1 MNVDAPLLDIPEAPV
16 PPGGEADWFKGAGGA
31 RMRGAIFTPP
41 GKTRGTVV
49 LSPGRSEVI
58 EKYYEVI
65 TELMDRGFVVV
76 AHDWRGQGLSHR
88 LLPDRLKGHAV
99 GFADF
104 VADYGALIDHF
115 ADRMPQPWLA
125 MGHSMGGCLT
135 TLALAQG
142 QAGRFTLAFL
152 SAPMMGLL
160 TPGRP
165 KAPTRA
171 LAWLMARLQGANY
184 ILNQPGD
191 PHGSPF
197 DGNILTHDAGRYART
212 LAQLAACPEM
222 RLGAGTWSWLDFAFT
237 ASAWLKTAPQVAA
250 IDIPVLVLGA
260 GLEALVDNEDQKLIV
275 ARMPKGEWRKV
286 PGAYHELFQETDDIR
301 AQVWAA
307 FDGFVDPL
315 IPKV

>member
-1 MNVDAPLLDIPEAPV
+1 MNIDAPLLDIPEAPV
-16 PPGGEADWFKGAGGA
+16 PPGGEAHWFKGAGGA
-31 RMRGAIFTPP
+31 RLRGAIFTPP
-41 GKTRGTVV
+41 GQPRGSVV

-58 EKYYEVI
+58 EKYYEVVG
-65 TELMDRGFVVV
+65 ELMDRGFVVV
-76 AHDWRGQGLSHR
+76 VHDWRGQGLSHR

-104 VADYGALIDHF
+104 VADYVALVDYF
-115 ADRMPQPWLA
+115 APQMPRPWIA
-125 MGHSMGGCLT
+125 VGHSMGGCLT

-142 QAGRFTLAFL
+142 QAERFVGAFL
-152 SAPMMGLL
+152 SAPMLGLL

-165 KAPTRA
+165 KGPTRA

-197 DGNILTHDAGRYART
+197 EGNILTHDPGRYART
-212 LAQLAACPEM
+212 LAQLTACPEM
-222 RLGAGTWSWLDFAFT
+222 RLGAGTWSWLDFAFS
-237 ASAWLKTAPQVAA
+237 ASAWLKRSPQVAA
-250 IDIPVLVLGA
+250 LDIPVLVLGA

-275 ARMPKGEWRKV
+275 ARMPKGEWRKI

-307 FDGFVDPL
+307 FDGFVEPL
-315 IPKV
+315 LHGA

>member
-1 MNVDAPLLDIPEAPV
+1 MNIDAPLLDIPETPV
-16 PPGGEADWFKGAGGA
+16 PPGGEADWFKGADGA
-31 RMRGAIFTPP
+31 RLRGAIFTPP
-41 GKTRGTVV
+41 GRARGSVV

-65 TELMDRGFVVV
+65 GDLMARGFVVV
-76 AHDWRGQGLSHR
+76 IHDWRGQGLSHR
-88 LLPDRLKGHAV
+88 MLPDRLKGHAV
-99 GFADF
+99 GFKDF
-104 VADYGALIDHF
+104 VGDYGALIDHF
-115 ADRMPQPWLA
+115 APRMPRPWLA
-125 MGHSMGGCLT
+125 VGHSMGGCLT
-135 TLALAQG
+135 TLALAHG
-142 QAGRFTLAFL
+142 QAKRFVGAFL

-165 KAPTRA
+165 KGATRT

-197 DGNILTHDAGRYART
+197 EGNILTHDAGRYART
-212 LAQLAACPEM
+212 LAQLKACPEM

-237 ASAWLKTAPQVAA
+237 ASAWLKRDARVASL
-250 IDIPVLVLGA
+250 DIPVLALGA
-260 GLEALVDNEDQKLIV
+260 GLEALVDNEDQQLIV
-275 ARMPKGEWRKV
+275 ARMPRGEWRKI

-315 IPKV
+315 VPKV